1 MKKYMLFALLL
12 FGLMGYANN
21 YNEALNKIESM
32 ELVDLNAI
40 DYNFADYFLINS
52 TLNRK
57 IAKEFL
63 IILPDTRI
71 LEKNLGKV
79 SSMGEDVLV
88 FLLNKKNEKLP
99 NRSIKEL
106 KTLKTPKNVRI
117 ITIHLE
123 DEYIDKFIEDTKDD
137 TVYFSK
143 YFKKAFYNKYRK
155 VTRFNYLEVNHE

>member
-1 MKKYMLFALLL
+1 MKKYILLGLILFNLI
-12 FGLMGYANN
+12 GYANN

-88 FLLNKKNEKLP
+88 FLLDKKNEKLP

-106 KTLKTPKNVRI
+106 KTLKTPKNIRI

>member
-1 MKKYMLFALLL
+1 MKKYMLFVLLL
-12 FGLMGYANN
+12 FGLMGYANK
-21 YNEALNKIESM
+21 YNETLNEIEAKG
-32 ELVDLNAI
+32 LVDLSSI

-88 FLLNKKNEKLP
+88 FLLDKKNEKLP

-106 KTLKTPKNVRI
+106 KTLKTPKNIRI